1 MCPHKWPCKRNAPA
15 WKQSYF
21 LKAVF
26 LRPPLHEHTRIH
38 THRNTR
44 RHGHTPGHMPQAQLT
59 RGSPAPLARPQ
70 VCPRHPDPP
79 SSPSASKQL
88 LTWVRQSGEYIT
100 AGRWG
105 VRVRLGVRFGGVR
118 ECG

>member
-1 MCPHKWPCKRNAPA
+1 MPTQMACKRNAPA

-26 LRPPLHEHTRIH
+26 RPPQHKHTRAH
-38 THRNTR
+38 TQTR
-44 RHGHTPGHMPQAQLT
+44 AHTKTHAPGPAGAT
-59 RGSPAPLARPQ
+59 VPGTPCPAPARP
-70 VCPRHPDPP
+70 PP
-79 SSPSASKQL
+79 AQPPSPSASKQL

>member
-26 LRPPLHEHTRIH
+26 LPPPHEHTR
-38 THRNTR
+38 T
-44 RHGHTPGHMPQAQLT
+44 HTPKHAQT
-59 RGSPAPLARPQ
+59 RAHTKTHAPGPAGATVPRTPRPAPGLPPQPRP
-70 VCPRHPDPP
+70 PP
-79 SSPSASKQL
+79 PNRAASKQL

>member
-26 LRPPLHEHTRIH
+26 LRPPPTTSTRAHTYTH

-44 RHGHTPGHMPQAQLT
+44 RYGHTPGHMPRAL
-59 RGSPAPLARPQ
+59 LARG
-70 VCPRHPDPP
+70 PRHPRPGP
-79 SSPSASKQL
+79 RSAPAIPTPPSASKQL

-105 VRVRLGVRFGGVR
+105 VRVRLVCAVWR
-118 ECG
+118 CA